1 MFLLGFCPE
10 NWGADGKGSSRRL
23 SVAADSFCGV
33 DQVDRDVVI
42 LGEIIH
48 SEASTALRAA
58 RPACSGLHMVP
69 KLLTLPLVIE
79 QTMPSA
85 SAVRSASPS
94 RTEGGRLQEVLSRQ

>member
-1 MFLLGFCPE
+1 
-10 NWGADGKGSSRRL
+10 
-23 SVAADSFCGV
+23 
-33 DQVDRDVVI
+33 
-42 LGEIIH
+42 
-48 SEASTALRAA
+48 
-58 RPACSGLHMVP
+58 MVP